1 MSQIVAVHGVQST
14 IAYLRRF
21 EKDLYK
27 NIRKELINSARPTVS
42 AVAAE
47 FPKEPWDSSRGVKW
61 TKYGRTERGRKP
73 AGASGASFPRYQHT
87 KVRRGVKADTG
98 SSRRRSDGTYAILR
112 IKQTDAAGAIYDL
125 AKNQQTTVPDRG
137 SFVKNLNN
145 AKRGKPN
152 SRVMWPTVEKHL
164 PELIQATEK
173 ILRDIEQMYS
183 AQIAADSAQRQAAS
197 ARATKQV
204 RNAAGQFKANV
215 KITTRAARVATY

>member
-27 NIRKELINSARPTVS
+27 NIRKDLIKSAQPVVR
-42 AVAAE
+42 AVARE
-47 FPKEPWDSSRGVKW
+47 FPKEPWDSTNGVNW

-73 AGASGASFPRYQHT
+73 KGSAGSSFPRYQIA

-98 SSRRRSDGTYAILR
+98 SSRRRLDGTYTILR
-112 IKQTDAAGAIYDL
+112 IKQIDAAGSIYDL
-125 AKNQQTTVPDRG
+125 ARQQQTTQPDRG
-137 SFVKNLNN
+137 SFVKQLNN
-145 AKRGKPN
+145 ARRGQPN

-164 PELIQATEK
+164 PAIIVQVEK
-173 ILRDIEQMYS
+173 VLEGIENLYS
-183 AQIAADSAQRQAAS
+183 AEIAADTTRRIAQS

-204 RNAAGQFKANV
+204 RTALGRFGAGF
-215 KITTRAARVATY
+215 